1 MKTSKLFTI
10 LKTFSDEEMK
20 RFEKFISSPFHN
32 NGRNF
37 KPIYLYIKKLYPDF
51 PPKKLTDEA
60 IFRKL
65 YPGKKYNPK
74 TSSSNIKVIL
84 SRFTKLTE
92 EYLIIKN
99 LGQNET
105 YRFSVLMDEL
115 TKRKLFKIGDSYLKD
130 HHNKQ
135 TEYKDESSYFLD
147 KYMSSIAANRYIF
160 RKPKIA
166 NKKIVE
172 SMTEKIEALIYMTI
186 FEMIDYR
193 QNIKSFYYE
202 DFTESELIKNFY
214 EISDIDNLLKEVFK
228 EGDEQLSR
236 LTMLFY
242 FYRITVDF
250 KDEKSY
256 EIFKKLVLK
265 YSDKL
270 TFEVKKDYL
279 HGLCNF
285 CFYQELRKRDHY
297 MSEFSKIYNVLLD
310 ESVKAQNKDLFVVN
324 SYRNM
329 IRLYASENKF
339 DDIKEYNSKY
349 LIYHDPEE
357 RDNLQHY
364 SNALISFQKTNYED
378 TLSHINRT
386 NFSIPMMIRDMKYLK
401 MQVVIELG
409 YYDLF
414 NSELDSFRHFLSN
427 SSEIPVD
434 FIKND
439 RLVLNYFKSYMKY
452 KESEDEDGRIA
463 LLNDLKALNTE
474 NIYLRW
480 LLEKLTKN

>member
-10 LKTFSDEEMK
+10 LRTFSDEEMK
-20 RFEKFISSPFHN
+20 RLEKFISSPFHN

-37 KPIYLYIKKLYPDF
+37 KPIYSYLKKLHPDF
-51 PPKKLTDEA
+51 PQKKLTDEA

-65 YPGKKYNPK
+65 YPGKKYDLK
-74 TSSSNIKVIL
+74 TSSKNIKVIL

-105 YRFSVLMDEL
+105 YRFSALMDEL
-115 TKRKLFKIGDSYLKD
+115 TFRKLYKMGDSILKD
-130 HHNKQ
+130 HFNKQ

-147 KYMSSIAANRYIF
+147 KYMSSIAANRF
-160 RKPKIA
+160 FFHKPKIS

-172 SMTEKIEALIYMTI
+172 SIQEKTEALIYMTI
-186 FEMIDYR
+186 FEIINYR

-202 DFTESELIKNFY
+202 DFTESDLIKNFY
-214 EISDIDNLLKEVFK
+214 EISDIDNLLKEVYK
-228 EGDEQLSR
+228 EGDEELSR

-270 TFEVKKDYL
+270 SFEIKKNYL

-297 MSEFSKIYNVLLD
+297 MSEFSKIYNILLD
-310 ESVKAQNKDLFVVN
+310 ESVKARNIELFTVIN
-324 SYRNM
+324 YRNM

-339 DDIKEYNSKY
+339 GDIKEYNSKY

-357 RDNLQHY
+357 RDNLQIY
-364 SNALISFQKTNYED
+364 SNALMSFQKKNFED
-378 TLSHINRT
+378 TLSYINRT

-452 KESEDEDGRIA
+452 KESEDENGRIA

>member
-10 LKTFSDEEMK
+10 LKTFTDDEMK
-20 RFEKFISSPFHN
+20 RFEKFIISPYYN

-37 KPIYLYIKKLYPDF
+37 KPIYSYLKKLHPDF
-51 PPKKLTDEA
+51 PQKKLTDEA
-60 IFRKL
+60 IFKKL
-65 YPGKKYNPK
+65 FPGKKYDIKSAPR
-74 TSSSNIKVIL
+74 NIKVIL
-84 SRFTKLTE
+84 SRLTKLAE

-99 LGQNET
+99 LGQNDT
-105 YRFSVLMDEL
+105 YRFSALMDEL
-115 TKRKLFKIGDSYLKD
+115 TFRKLYKIGDSLLKD
-130 HHNKQ
+130 HYNKQ
-135 TEYKDESSYFLD
+135 TGYKDESSYFLD
-147 KYMSSIAANRYIF
+147 KYLASIAANKFIF
-160 RKPKIA
+160 HKPKIT

-172 SMTEKIEALIYMTI
+172 SIQEKTEALIFMTI
-186 FEMIDYR
+186 FEMINYR
-193 QNIKSFYYE
+193 QNIKAYYYE
-202 DFTESELIKNFY
+202 DFTESDLIKNFY
-214 EISDIDNLLKEVFK
+214 NISDIDDLLKKVFK

-250 KDEKSY
+250 KDERSY
-256 EIFKKLVLK
+256 EIFKKMVLK
-265 YSDKL
+265 FSDNL
-270 TFEVKKDYL
+270 PFEVKKNYL

-297 MSEFSKIYNVLLD
+297 MTEFSKIYNVLLN
-310 ESVKAQNKDLFVVN
+310 ESVKAQNRDLFVVN
-324 SYRNM
+324 NYRNL

-349 LIYHDPEE
+349 LIYHDHEE
-357 RDNLQHY
+357 RDNLQFY
-364 SNALISFQKTNYED
+364 SNALMSFQKKNYKD
-378 TLSHINRT
+378 TLSYISKT

-401 MQVVIELG
+401 LQVVIVLG
-409 YYDLF
+409 YYDMF

-427 SSEIPVD
+427 STEIPVD
-434 FIKND
+434 FISND

-452 KESEDEDGRIA
+452 KESEDENGRIA

-480 LLEKLTKN
+480 LLDKLTKI

>member
-37 KPIYLYIKKLYPDF
+37 KPIYLYLKKLYPDF

-339 DDIKEYNSKY
+339 DDIKEYNSRY

>member
-37 KPIYLYIKKLYPDF
+37 KPIYLYLKKLYPDF

-65 YPGKKYNPK
+65 YPGKKYDPK

-202 DFTESELIKNFY
+202 DFAESELIKNFY
-214 EISDIDNLLKEVFK
+214 EISDIDNLLKGVFK

-364 SNALISFQKTNYED
+364 GNALISFQKTNYED

>member
-1 MKTSKLFTI
+1 
-10 LKTFSDEEMK
+10 
-20 RFEKFISSPFHN
+20 
-32 NGRNF
+32 
-37 KPIYLYIKKLYPDF
+37 
-51 PPKKLTDEA
+51 
-60 IFRKL
+60 
-65 YPGKKYNPK
+65 
-74 TSSSNIKVIL
+74 
-84 SRFTKLTE
+84 
-92 EYLIIKN
+92 
-99 LGQNET
+99 
-105 YRFSVLMDEL
+105 
-115 TKRKLFKIGDSYLKD
+115 
-130 HHNKQ
+130 
-135 TEYKDESSYFLD
+135 
-147 KYMSSIAANRYIF
+147 
-160 RKPKIA
+160 
-166 NKKIVE
+166 
-172 SMTEKIEALIYMTI
+172 
-186 FEMIDYR
+186 MIDYR